1 MSAPEAIS
9 AVDFDLGPAAKS
21 DCHLLA
27 KFANKLVIWLIW
39 LSQEPWR
46 TKSLSDRRHA
56 AKR

>member
-9 AVDFDLGPAAKS
+9 AVDFDQGPAPKS

-46 TKSLSDRRHA
+46 TIPS
-56 AKR
+56 